1 MMNNFDP
8 ITFNMMLNM
17 MNNMYPNQGYNMN
30 NYNSYNNQ
38 NLMNFMIN
46 WMNANPI
53 LFQMYQNM
61 NQMNQ
66 NMNQNMNEYANQN
79 NNNSNKMKFIKVS
92 PSEAQQSVSKKNMQ
106 NLNFDASS
114 PFDNSPKTNI
124 VFNTQ
129 KGHTTNIIASYNM
142 KVKDLLLNYVQKLG
156 LGPAVMGDSLFFL
169 FNGSKLKLNEE
180 KTIYDIGLH
189 TGGHIVV
196 LDVKEVIGAKA

>member
-66 NMNQNMNEYANQN
+66 KMDQNINQYVNQN

-106 NLNFDASS
+106 NMKFDASS

-142 KVKDLLLNYVQKLG
+142 KVKDLLLTYVQKLG

-169 FNGSKLKLNEE
+169 FNGNKLKLNEE
-180 KTIYDIGLH
+180 KTVYDVGLH
-189 TGGHIVV
+189 NGGHIVV

>member
-1 MMNNFDP
+1 MNNFDP

-38 NLMNFMIN
+38 NLMNFMTI
-46 WMNANPI
+46 WMNNNPI
-53 LFQMYQNM
+53 LFQLY
-61 NQMNQ
+61 Q
-66 NMNQNMNEYANQN
+66 NMNQNMNQYLNQN

-92 PSEAQQSVSKKNMQ
+92 PSEAQQSLNKKNIQ
-106 NLNFDASS
+106 NMNFDASS
-114 PFDNSPKTNI
+114 PFDSSPKTNI

-129 KGHTTNIIASYNM
+129 KGHTTNIIAPYHM
-142 KVKDLLLNYVQKLG
+142 KVKDLLLAYVQKLG

-169 FNGSKLKLNEE
+169 FNGNKLKLNEE

-189 TGGHIVV
+189 NGGHIVV
-196 LDVKEVIGAKA
+196 LDVKEVIGAKTYTKKILI